1 MEQSKKYTIIMTHDG
16 LFHKAKRLKRAE
28 VGMEVHFQPLHASK
42 IKQTFFLHR
51 TRFAAVTMAFLLTL
65 FPTFY
70 WFEDNKAFAYVSV
83 DINPSVE
90 LEVNSDMEVLDIQS
104 LNDDAEKLVSKLD
117 GWKNK
122 PVAEIALEMISI
134 SQNEGYMK
142 LGREV
147 LIGVS
152 YIKEGDFD
160 LSNEIEVFLNNEL
173 EGLMLASYNVP
184 NTVHQRAEQENTSV
198 NKLMAE
204 SLDGENDKFHL
215 DSGVIENEDRAIIQ
229 AFYNDGESL
238 HPEKEKGSDDSQKLE
253 SDESSQIPVNDSEG
267 APDQHPHSVP
277 QPSAQVKYSETNP
290 PDKPDK
296 DQVTPGT
303 AGKEKTPNNDKQ
315 SKKRPLSNSNSEEKG
330 NHKLEKKAKSRTD
343 TVDKQSEKKNNLPS
357 KKDENKTDK
366 SYSKNNEKGKADKD
380 QDKKKDKS
388 KTDKDQDKDKDK
400 IKAGKDKDKKKDK
413 SKAGKDQDRDKDK
426 NKSKVKDK
434 GKTKEKD
441 KNEGND
447 KRDKSP
453 TNEKQKKDK
462 NNNNGNNNGNEKK
475 K

>member
-1 MEQSKKYTIIMTHDG
+1 MRKGIVMEQSKKYTIIMTHDG
-16 LFHKAKRLKRAE
+16 FFHKAKRLQRAE

-51 TRFAAVTMAFLLTL
+51 TRFAVVTMALLLTL
-65 FPTFY
+65 FPTLY

-90 LEVNSDMEVLDIQS
+90 LEVNDDMEVLDIQA
-104 LNDDAEKLVSKLD
+104 LNEDAEKLVSKLG
-117 GWKNK
+117 GWKKK
-122 PVAEIALEMISI
+122 PVPEIALEMISI
-134 SQNEGYMK
+134 SQNEGYLK

-152 YIKEGDFD
+152 YINEGDFD
-160 LSNEIEVFLNNEL
+160 FSNEIEVFLNNEL

-184 NTVHQRAEQENTSV
+184 NTIHQMAEQENTSV

-229 AFYNDGESL
+229 AFYNNSL
-238 HPEKEKGSDDSQKLE
+238 HPEKEKGSDDSQKLD
-253 SDESSQIPVNDSEG
+253 SDESSQIPVNDYKG

-277 QPSAQVKYSETNP
+277 QPSAQVKYSETNL

-296 DQVTPGT
+296 DQATPGT
-303 AGKEKTPNNDKQ
+303 AGKEKTPDNDKQ
-315 SKKRPLSNSNSEEKG
+315 SKKRPLSNSNSEDKG
-330 NHKLEKKAKSRTD
+330 NHKPEKKAKSRTD
-343 TVDKQSEKKNNLPS
+343 TVEKQSEKKNNPPS

-366 SYSKNNEKGKADKD
+366 PYTKNNEKGKADKD
-380 QDKKKDKS
+380 QDKDKDKS
-388 KTDKDQDKDKDK
+388 KADKDQDKDKDK
-400 IKAGKDKDKKKDK
+400 SKADKDQDKDKDK
-413 SKAGKDQDRDKDK
+413 SKAE
-426 NKSKVKDK
+426 DK
-434 GKTKEKD
+434 GTTKEKD
-441 KNEGND
+441 KNEDND
-447 KRDKSP
+447 KKDKGP
-453 TNEKQKKDK
+453 GNEKQKKYK